1 MAKNEVA
8 TKQSFSMVLAD
19 KLDSVSNVL
28 PTDFNKARF
37 VQNAISLLNENPEL
51 AKYGQTQILSG
62 LTKGAFLGLDFIRKE
77 CYLIPYGSKLEYQ
90 TSYTGDVKLALKYS
104 TKPIRKIVAEIVREG
119 DDFRV
124 WSENGVTNYHHEPGN
139 GQNPF
144 ANSGKSI
151 IGAFA
156 ACIYQDG
163 DQIVELMSL
172 ADLENTRSASRA
184 KNSPAWS
191 KFTGEM
197 YKKTVLRRLCKRIP
211 IDFETPEQVK
221 AFDAGMEIETDTA
234 EIVKN
239 EIEVEANV
247 VEFEEDYE
255 DEVPMPVLRKED
267 SGVSR
272 DMRRVS
278 DGSEAEAEGTG
289 GKAETE

>member
-1 MAKNEVA
+1 MGKNEVA

-28 PTDFNKARF
+28 PADFNKARF
-37 VQNAISLLNENPEL
+37 VQNTLALLNDNPEL

-62 LTKGAFLGLDFIRKE
+62 LTKGAFLGLDFMSKE

-90 TSYTGDVKLALKYS
+90 TSYKGDVKLARKYS
-104 TKPIRKIVAEIVREG
+104 TKAIRKIEAEIVREG
-119 DDFRV
+119 DDFQYGTIDGKTTYRF
-124 WSENGVTNYHHEPGN
+124 
-139 GQNPF
+139 NPKPF
-144 ANSGKSI
+144 NSAKI

-156 ACIYQDG
+156 VCVYEDG
-163 DQIVELMSL
+163 DLTLEMMSL

-239 EIEVEANV
+239 EIEVEANA

-267 SGVSR
+267 SRMSR

-278 DGSEAEAEGTG
+278 DGSEAEVEGTG
-289 GKAETE
+289 GNSEG